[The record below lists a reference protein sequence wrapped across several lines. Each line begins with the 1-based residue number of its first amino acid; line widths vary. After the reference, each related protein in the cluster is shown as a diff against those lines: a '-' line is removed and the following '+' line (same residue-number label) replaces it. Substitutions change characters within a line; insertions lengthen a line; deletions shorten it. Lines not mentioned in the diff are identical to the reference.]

1 MKCKILCVLNK
12 WKVLTISCSIIIS
25 TNLCKSKLV
34 KSPLKYPKSNIAVGR
49 WRRARGRKK
58 REANICA
65 FTTKELTQPFYYENR
80 LCCVVLAYKLEYLL
94 HKIQH
99 NFQLYKNW
107 CMPPLTYMNC
117 SFPTNKPRNQ
127 INIKTWNICSTCMEV
142 CKKELNF
149 NYHTLLFVH
158 YYVYKYGFIL
168 YWITD

>member
-1 MKCKILCVLNK
+1 M
-12 WKVLTISCSIIIS
+12 
-25 TNLCKSKLV
+25 CKSKLV
-34 KSPLKYPKSNIAVGR
+34 KSPLKYPKSNIAVEKEGETDEE
-49 WRRARGRKK
+49 GKK
-58 REANICA
+58 NGEYLRII
-65 FTTKELTQPFYYENR
+65 TKELTQPFYYENR
-80 LCCVVLAYKLEYLL
+80 LCCVVFAYKLEYLL
-94 HKIQH
+94 HNTIST
-99 NFQLYKNW
+99 YKNPNW